1 MHRRLLLLLT
11 VFAAS
16 AALLLVAC
24 GGDDEE
30 SDGATPT
37 STAGIGGTGTPTA
50 TAAAVYPMTVQDRL
64 GRSVTIREQPERI
77 VAASPSAIELLY
89 AAGGKAVA
97 RTTTARVPAEVA
109 SLPDIGT
116 AERPAY
122 ERMVAQ
128 NPDLVLADAS
138 LQAQFAQNF
147 ESSLAGVPVLF
158 VGAQK
163 YDDIAPSLELVGKV
177 INNPQQAA
185 VAAKAMTDAKAQVQA
200 LVAGKTAPR
209 TLILIGAPNDP
220 FVALTDSFVGDLAG
234 VAGAKNVAAGEPQ
247 SGPLP
252 GYTKLSLERI
262 VAADPEVILTITAG
276 PPGGPSLADGIKGNP
291 AYATLSAVKNGRVH
305 NLDVEVFLQSPS
317 PRAAQGI
324 KDLAALLFPAAGGG
338 TATAT
343 PAATATATP
352 R

>member
-1 MHRRLLLLLT
+1 MFLT
-11 VFAAS
+11 VLAVS
-16 AALLLVAC
+16 AALFVAC
-24 GGDDEE
+24 GDDEDSE
-30 SDGATPT
+30 ATPT
-37 STAGIGGTGTPTA
+37 STVTIGSGATSTA
-50 TAAAVYPMTVQDRL
+50 SAAAAVYPMTVKDML
-64 GRSVTIREQPERI
+64 GKDVTIKAQPQRI

-97 RTTTARVPAEVA
+97 RTTTARTPAEVA
-109 SLPDIGT
+109 SLPDVGT

-122 ERMVAQ
+122 ERIIQQ

-138 LQAQFAQNF
+138 LQAQFAPNF
-147 ESSLAGVPVLF
+147 ASSLAGVPVLF

-163 YDDIAPSLELVGKV
+163 YDDIAMSLQLIGKV
-177 INNPQQAA
+177 IASPEKGAA
-185 VAAKAMTDAKAQVQA
+185 AAKAMEDAKSQVKSS
-200 LVAGKTAPR
+200 VSGKSAPR

-234 VAGAKNVAAGEPQ
+234 IAGAKNVAAGEPQ

-252 GYTKLSLERI
+252 GYTKLSLEKI

-291 AYATLSAVKNGRVH
+291 AYGTLSAVKNGRVH
-305 NLDVEVFLQSPS
+305 NLDVDVYLQSPS

-324 KDLAALLFPAAGGG
+324 KDLATLLFPGGAA
-338 TATAT
+338 T
-343 PAATATATP
+343 ATATATP

>member
-1 MHRRLLLLLT
+1 MHRRLMILLT
-11 VFAAS
+11 VFAVG
-16 AALLLVAC
+16 AALFVAC
-24 GGDDEE
+24 GSDDEE
-30 SDGATPT
+30 SGATPT
-37 STAGIGGTGTPTA
+37 STVAIGGGSTPSA
-50 TAAAVYPMTVQDRL
+50 TAAAVYPMTVKDML
-64 GRSVTIREQPERI
+64 GKDVTIKAQPQRI

-97 RTTTARVPAEVA
+97 RTTTARTPAEVA
-109 SLPDIGT
+109 SLPDVGT

-122 ERMVAQ
+122 ERIVAQ
-128 NPDLVLADAS
+128 TPDLVLADAS
-138 LQAQFAQNF
+138 LQAQFAPNF
-147 ESSLAGVPVLF
+147 ASSLAGIPVLF

-163 YDDIAPSLELVGKV
+163 YDDIPVSLRLIGKV
-177 INNPQQAA
+177 INNPEKADA
-185 VAAKAMTDAKAQVQA
+185 AAKAMEDAKSQVKSS
-200 LVAGKTAPR
+200 VSGKTAPR

-234 VAGAKNVAAGEPQ
+234 IAGAKNVAAGEPQ

-252 GYTKLSLERI
+252 GYTKLSLEKI

-291 AYATLSAVKNGRVH
+291 AYGTLSAVKNGRVH
-305 NLDVEVFLQSPS
+305 NLDVEVYLQSPS

-324 KDLAALLFPAAGGG
+324 KDLAGLLFPGAGGAAGTG
-338 TATAT
+338 TAT
-343 PAATATATP
+343 ATATATP

>member
-1 MHRRLLLLLT
+1 LLT
-11 VFAAS
+11 LFVVG
-16 AALLLVAC
+16 ALLIAC

-30 SDGATPT
+30 GDATPT
-37 STAGIGGTGTPTA
+37 PTVGIGGTGSPTA
-50 TAAAVYPMTVQDRL
+50 TTAAAVYPMTVKDML
-64 GRSVTIREQPERI
+64 GKDVTIKAQPQRI

-97 RTTTARVPAEVA
+97 RTTTARTPAEVA
-109 SLPDIGT
+109 SLPDVGT

-122 ERMVAQ
+122 ERIIAQ

-138 LQAQFAQNF
+138 LQAQFAPNF
-147 ESSLAGVPVLF
+147 ASSLAGVPVLF

-163 YDDIAPSLELVGKV
+163 YDEIAVSLRLIGKV
-177 INNPQQAA
+177 TNTPEKAAAA
-185 VAAKAMTDAKAQVQA
+185 VKAMEDAKAQVKA
-200 LVAGKTAPR
+200 SVTGKTAPR

-234 VAGAKNVAAGEPQ
+234 LAGAKNVAAGEPQ

-252 GYTKLSLERI
+252 GYTKLSLEKI

-291 AYATLSAVKNGRVH
+291 AYGTLSAVKNGRVH
-305 NLDVEVFLQSPS
+305 NLDVEVYLQSPS

-324 KDLAALLFPAAGGG
+324 RDLAALLFPGAGSAG

-343 PAATATATP
+343 ATATATP

>member
-1 MHRRLLLLLT
+1 MLRRSLLILT
-11 VFAAS
+11 ISVACVVAI
-16 AALLLVAC
+16 AC
-24 GGDDEE
+24 GGDDEGD
-30 SDGATPT
+30 SPSPT
-37 STAGIGGTGTPTA
+37 STASIGSGATGTA
-50 TAAAVYPMTVQDRL
+50 TAAAVYPLTVKDML
-64 GRSVTIREQPERI
+64 GKTVTIPSEPKRI

-97 RTTTARVPAEVA
+97 RTTTSKLPAEVT

-116 AERPAY
+116 AEKPVY

-138 LQAQFAQNF
+138 LQAQFASNF
-147 ESSLAGVPVLF
+147 ASSLAGVPVVF

-163 YDDIAPSLELVGKV
+163 YDDIAASLQLIGKV
-177 INNPQQAA
+177 INSPEKAA
-185 VAAKAMTDAKAQVQA
+185 AAAKVFEDAKTQVKA
-200 LVAGKTAPR
+200 SVAGKTAPR

-220 FVALTDSFVGDLAG
+220 FVALTDSFIGDLAG
-234 VAGAKNVAAGEPQ
+234 IAGAKNVAAGEPQ

-252 GYTKLSLERI
+252 GYTKLSLEKI

-276 PPGGPSLADGIKGNP
+276 PPGGPSLADGIKSNA
-291 AYATLSAVKNGRVH
+291 AYAGLSAVKNGRVH
-305 NLDVEVFLQSPS
+305 NIDVEVYLQSPG

-324 KDLAALLFPAAGGG
+324 KDLAALLFPAAGGS
-338 TATAT
+338 AS
-343 PAATATATP
+343 PTATATP